1 MHIITHFFTL
11 QVFLNIYL
19 LISSVCSHHHY
30 IKIDLPISA
39 YSSAHL
45 PIYSLIHNYIYIY
58 TLCIYYVHQYISQSI
73 HQSINPPINLSLSL
87 PLSLS
92 LSPSLSLSMCI
103 SFPSRPSSKLS
114 NASSSPPPSLRRCRS
129 WHAAPHRINR
139 CPTWPGFQWEN
150 HGTIK
155 ATSSINGPKKAGK
168 INYRLKSSSSQN
180 KVLLGINQYSWG
192 KVY

>member
-58 TLCIYYVHQYISQSI
+58 THSVYIMYISQSI
-73 HQSINPPINLSLSL
+73 HQSNNPPINLSLSL
-87 PLSLS
+87 SLS
-92 LSPSLSLSMCI
+92 LSRPLSLSMCI
-103 SFPSRPSSKLS
+103 SSPSRPSSKLS

-168 INYRLKSSSSQN
+168 INYRLKSSSS
-180 KVLLGINQYSWG
+180 
-192 KVY
+192 